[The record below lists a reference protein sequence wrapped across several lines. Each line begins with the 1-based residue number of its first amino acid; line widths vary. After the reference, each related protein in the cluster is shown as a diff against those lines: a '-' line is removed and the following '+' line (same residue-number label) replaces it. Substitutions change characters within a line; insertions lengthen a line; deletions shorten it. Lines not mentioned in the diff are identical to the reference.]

1 MASFTDR
8 MIGAAKLDVH
18 IYEEVEH
25 DVNAMGQAIGVVVLA
40 AVSAGI
46 GSLGSGPSGLLTGSL
61 MAIVSWVIW
70 SAIIY
75 LVGTRLLPEPTT
87 QADLGQLL
95 RTLGFAAAPGLLGVF
110 RIIPIL
116 GGLVIFIIFLWQIAT
131 NVVATRQALDYP
143 STGKAVAVV
152 LIGWVAAMLVG
163 VIFAFLGFGAR
174 LF

>member
-1 MASFTDR
+1 

-18 IYEEVEH
+18 IYEEVER

-46 GSLGSGPSGLLTGSL
+46 GSLGGGIGGLVWGSL
-61 MAIVSWVIW
+61 QAIVAWVIW

-75 LVGTRLLPEPTT
+75 LVGTRLLPDPTT
-87 QADLGQLL
+87 KADLGELL
-95 RTLGFAAAPGLLGVF
+95 RTLGFAAVPGLLGVLG
-110 RIIPIL
+110 IIPIL
-116 GGLVIFIIFLWQIAT
+116 GVLVFLLIFVWQIAT
-131 NVVATRQALDYP
+131 NVVATRQALDYQ

-163 VIFAFLGFGAR
+163 VLFAFLGLGR
-174 LF
+174 SLF